1 MLHGGRL
8 CAVFSARNYCGYR
21 TNDAALVV
29 LQPHANGDVHIK
41 FKTLQ
46 HLPRAQRTN
55 TDDLQKE
62 KRFLSKQ
69 RIQHPFHWGL
79 PAL

>member
-29 LQPHANGDVHIK
+29 LLVIQMRA
-41 FKTLQ
+41 LQ
-46 HLPRAQRTN
+46 MATKWAKREEENKRQAQF
-55 TDDLQKE
+55 E
-62 KRFLSKQ
+62 
-69 RIQHPFHWGL
+69 
-79 PAL
+79 